1 MFNIVIA
8 GVGGQGSILASHIL
22 AEAAIQA
29 SIYHNQSGTKVRVGE
44 TFGAAMRGG
53 AVASHVKIGE
63 DVHSPLVPENKADVI
78 LGLEPLEAFRVGVK
92 YVKPGGMVITNIRQY
107 ESIDIKTGQAKYPS
121 LSDITNSFQS
131 LSARIITLDATE
143 LALQAGTDRA
153 MNIVMLGVLSAN
165 QKDLIPLEIWEEVI
179 RKRVPPKFIEVNV
192 KAFELGYHFSNEY

>member
-1 MFNIVIA
+1 
-8 GVGGQGSILASHIL
+8 
-22 AEAAIQA
+22 
-29 SIYHNQSGTKVRVGE
+29 VGE